1 MSQPSTHKF
10 RGILCGIIAAVCYG
24 TNPLG
29 VLPLYAEG
37 LNACSVLSY
46 RFVFATIMLGLLM
59 VAQCKSLAVT
69 RRELAIL
76 APLGVLMS
84 SSSITLYL
92 SFHYMD
98 AGIASTLLFV
108 YPVMVAVLMAVFF
121 KERVTKATSLA
132 IMLALFGI
140 GLLYQGDGNATLSLT
155 GVALVMVSSLTYA
168 VYIIMVNKS
177 PLRMSSLK
185 LTFYVLLFGTMT
197 IMAFSLLGTEGHL
210 QWPPSLLAWGLGL
223 MLALLPT
230 VISLVTMAVS
240 VREVGSTPTAIMGAL
255 EPVTAV
261 VIGVFVFG
269 EVFTLRLAVGIV
281 LILSAVLLII
291 AGKSINRHSL
301 MLVRGYMGRLLQK
314 TWRWK

>member
-1 MSQPSTHKF
+1 MEQTTRRKLK
-10 RGILCGIIAAVCYG
+10 GVLCGIIAAVCYG

-37 LNACSVLSY
+37 LNASSVLIY
-46 RFVFATIMLGLLM
+46 RFAFATITLAAILLI
-59 VAQCKSLAVT
+59 QGKSLAVT
-69 RRELAIL
+69 KRELAIL

-84 SSSITLYL
+84 TSSITLYL

-121 KERVTKATSLA
+121 KERVTMTTSLA
-132 IMLALFGI
+132 ILLALFGI
-140 GLLYQGDGNATLSLT
+140 GLLYHGDGNATLSLT
-155 GVALVMVSSLTYA
+155 GVALVMLSSLSYA
-168 VYIIMVNKS
+168 IYIIWVNKS

-185 LTFYVLLFGTMT
+185 LTFYVILFGSLT
-197 IMAFSLLGTEGHL
+197 ITTCSFFSPEGPI
-210 QWPPSLLAWGLGL
+210 QWPPSWRAWAFGW

-261 VIGVFVFG
+261 IIGTFVFD
-269 EVFTLRLAVGIV
+269 ETFTMRLAVGIV
-281 LILSAVLLII
+281 LILSAVVLII

-301 MLVRGYMGRLLQK
+301 MLVRGYMGHLLQK